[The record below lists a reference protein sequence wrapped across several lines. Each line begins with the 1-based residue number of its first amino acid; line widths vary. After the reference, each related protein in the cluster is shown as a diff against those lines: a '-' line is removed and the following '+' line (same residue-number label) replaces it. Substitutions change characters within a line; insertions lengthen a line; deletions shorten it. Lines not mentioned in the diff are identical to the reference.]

1 MRSIGEIL
9 KEERTRLGMN
19 QDEFSAVGGLKRR
32 ALTLYEQNVR
42 SPDAAYLREL
52 ASVGVDVQYIL
63 TGEQAASALAQHEK
77 EILLKYRSLN
87 LRDQNCILAM
97 VDVMISQPDDLVK
110 DPIKHPT
117 SGRANSR

>member
-9 KEERTRLGMN
+9 KEERARLGMN

-42 SPDAAYLREL
+42 SPDAAYLRAL
-52 ASVGVDVQYIL
+52 AAIGVDVQYIL
-63 TGEQAASALAQHEK
+63 TGEQAASALAEHEK
-77 EILLKYRSLN
+77 EMLLKYRN
-87 LRDQNCILAM
+87 LTRRDQVCLLAM
-97 VDVMISQPDDLVK
+97 VDAMLSQPGDVVK
-110 DPIKHPT
+110 DPITHPM